1 MANQE
6 DRDFE
11 EAIKRSLRD
20 VKEMEE
26 LTKALELSKLQQE
39 KEKMREKRLEK
50 FDAQKQVVTVGSE
63 GYTCKDYEG
72 YWESQFSAYCGLH
85 ALRAICYSKNMLTVK
100 KWQERFLKKTKELV
114 EESEKKLNPSR
125 TYFCEYISNDT
136 MVNVMKEF
144 GLQLFEYTK
153 YSIYPALQNI
163 RKPPPYLRGYVI
175 QKYYP
180 TGNTNKKGEPIMA
193 SHWYTIRRSGRAN
206 NVDCW
211 YDLDSNNKEYNKPIS
226 NGDVIR
232 KVKDATLVY
241 EVHVEPGN
249 PLMI

>member
-20 VKEMEE
+20 AEEIEE
-26 LTKALELSKLQQE
+26 LTKALERSMLDE
-39 KEKMREKRLEK
+39 IRRKRLEK
-50 FDAQKQVVTVGSE
+50 FDPQVQVTVSSK

-72 YWESQFSAYCGLH
+72 YWESHFSAYCGLH
-85 ALRAICYSKNMLTVK
+85 ALRAICYSKKMLTVK

-114 EESEKKLNPSR
+114 EELEKKLNPSR

-144 GLQLFEYTK
+144 GLQLFTYTK

-180 TGNTNKKGEPIMA
+180 TGNTNEKGEPIMA
-193 SHWYTIRRSGRAN
+193 SHWYTIRRSGSAN

-232 KVKDATLVY
+232 KVKDANLVY
-241 EVHVEPGN
+241 EVYVEPGN

>member
-6 DRDFE
+6 ERDLKK
-11 EAIKRSLRD
+11 AIEDSFATF
-20 VKEMEE
+20 KEMEE
-26 LTKALELSKLQQE
+26 LREALERSKLE
-39 KEKMREKRLEK
+39 EIRRKRVDR
-50 FDAQKQVVTVGSE
+50 FDPQVKVTVGSE

-100 KWQERFLKKTKELV
+100 NWQEKFLKKTKGLV
-114 EESEKKLNPSR
+114 EELEKKLNPSR

-153 YSIYPALQNI
+153 YSIHPALQNI
-163 RKPPPYLRGYVI
+163 RKPPPYLRGYVM

-232 KVKDATLVY
+232 KVKDANLVY